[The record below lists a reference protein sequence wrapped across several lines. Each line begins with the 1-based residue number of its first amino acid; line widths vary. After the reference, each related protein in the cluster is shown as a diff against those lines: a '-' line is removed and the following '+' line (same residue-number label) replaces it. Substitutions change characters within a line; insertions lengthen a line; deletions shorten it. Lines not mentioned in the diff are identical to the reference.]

1 MFLDIQQ
8 VKSKTKR
15 KITKNFFE
23 KKNEAFFEG

>member
-23 KKNEAFFEG
+23 KNIEAFFEG